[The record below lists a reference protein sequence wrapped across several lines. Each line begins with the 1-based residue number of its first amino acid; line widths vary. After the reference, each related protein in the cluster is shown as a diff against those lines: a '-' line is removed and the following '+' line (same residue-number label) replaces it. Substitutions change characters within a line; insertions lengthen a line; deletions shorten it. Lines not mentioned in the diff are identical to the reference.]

1 MAKRLS
7 KVERRRGIL
16 AAARKVFSQRGYA
29 ATRMADVASAAG
41 AGKGTL
47 YEHFRSKEE
56 LFSTLVLT
64 VLRESLEAL
73 SADAGLSP
81 DPEQALRE
89 VIGETVRMALVDNL
103 DLYRLFFDFWG
114 GSTGHRMETRAA
126 LRGAAGEFRAMVA
139 GILRHG
145 QATGVFRAEIDPEA
159 FGYAFI
165 ASIDGLSLQLV
176 ILAEQVDLKAYTAFL
191 QDFWVAAARAG
202 EPLEGASI
210 LKEPTGRS
218 EGGAS

>member
-1 MAKRLS
+1 MAKRPS
-7 KVERRRGIL
+7 KLERRRAIL
-16 AAARKVFSQRGYA
+16 AAARKVFTQRGYA
-29 ATRMADVASAAG
+29 ATRMADVATVAG

-47 YEHFRSKEE
+47 YEHFRSKED

-73 SADAGLSP
+73 AAGAGLSA
-81 DPEQALRE
+81 DPERALRE
-89 VIGETVRMALVDNL
+89 VIRECVRMALIDNL

-114 GSTGHRMETRAA
+114 GSEGHRMETRTA
-126 LRGAAGEFRAMVA
+126 LREAAAGFRAMV
-139 GILRHG
+139 GGVLRQG
-145 QATGVFRAEIDPEA
+145 QAAGVFRAEIDPEA

-165 ASIDGLSLQLV
+165 ASIDGMSLQLV
-176 ILAEQVDLKAYTAFL
+176 ILGERVDLEAYTTYL
-191 QDFWVAAARAG
+191 QDFWLAAARAA